1 MGLTAGT
8 ANGSSSSCKDRTGFD
23 VPAGGASSTA
33 GASRAPR
40 ADSAG
45 DEDADD
51 EEPLLDDAIIAI
63 ALEGRVSDERGTLR
77 TQCLWMNFFFTILV
91 VVRLKR

>member
-1 MGLTAGT
+1 M
-8 ANGSSSSCKDRTGFD
+8 
-23 VPAGGASSTA
+23 GGASSTA

-40 ADSAG
+40 ADNTS

-51 EEPLLDDAIIAI
+51 EESSLDDAILTTV
-63 ALEGRVSDERGTLR
+63 LEGRVSDEHGTLR
-77 TQCLWMNFFFTILV
+77 MQRLGINFFFTILV

>member
-1 MGLTAGT
+1 MGLTAG
-8 ANGSSSSCKDRTGFD
+8 AVARSSSSRKDETGFD
-23 VPAGGASSTA
+23 VSAGGASSTA

-40 ADSAG
+40 ADNAV

-51 EEPLLDDAIIAI
+51 KEPPLNSAVITI
-63 ALEGRVSDERGTLR
+63 ALERRASNERGTSR
-77 TQCLWMNFFFTILV
+77 TQRLWINFFFTILA